1 MLSFNS
7 PGFYMGGEERSLSD
21 NPTDKPTLA
30 QFEEKKSKFL
40 ESSLL
45 GSIPLFFL
53 PHLSPCLIC
62 PRGGD
67 TQWGCL
73 KDLPAPPSGGLGLGR
88 WQRGGLKTAWG
99 SCFLD
104 LTDDS
109 GSITETVCLGR
120 APPGAQT
127 PLPPT
132 NAGNPAFPNCL
143 WHSV

>member
-1 MLSFNS
+1 M
-7 PGFYMGGEERSLSD
+7 
-21 NPTDKPTLA
+21 A
-30 QFEEKKSKFL
+30 HFEEKKSKFL

-45 GSIPLFFL
+45 GSIRLFFL

-73 KDLPAPPSGGLGLGR
+73 RDLPAPLSGGLGLGR

-104 LTDDS
+104 LTDGS
-109 GSITETVCLGR
+109 GSITETACLGR
-120 APPGAQT
+120 APLVAQT
-127 PLPPT
+127 APPSLQQMQEIPHFQT
-132 NAGNPAFPNCL
+132 ISGTVYRNT
-143 WHSV
+143 